1 MHIYVY
7 IFAFLLP
14 LTPFPSHTHLFISRC
29 EISKMPDANAA
40 LMEWYASLED
50 FWDCDR
56 HLLDREFEGC
66 DYSPLV
72 LVEKHRV
79 EEVHEM
85 TPEDFVA
92 YLRTWSSF
100 NTWKEYHP
108 NIKPDTA
115 DVLTQ
120 TLKEVLALEGEDT
133 VPVEFVFFAIVLHRP
148 EDRVT
153 K

>member
-1 MHIYVY
+1 
-7 IFAFLLP
+7 
-14 LTPFPSHTHLFISRC
+14 
-29 EISKMPDANAA
+29 MPDANAA

-120 TLKEVLALEGEDT
+120 TLREVLALEGEDT
-133 VPVEFVFFAIVLHRP
+133 VPVDFVFFAIVMQRP
-148 EDRVT
+148 EDVAA